1 MVLFSISWVT
11 IRLLYL
17 ICLLNIGRV
26 KWSLMTSCFMLCF
39 EKCSVTCSMASWW
52 NVISENDFSR
62 AFMIKTTIPNQRI
75 LGNDEKFPSSSH
87 RSAYSLIRFF
97 SCLDNQHHFQEI
109 SSFSLLGFPCERNRF
124 IKKDGILM
132 TFDLSRNLPWLVWQH
147 HPHSKKADFRFVSLF
162 PCHSQNIWLS
172 AC

>member
-1 MVLFSISWVT
+1 MT
-11 IRLLYL
+11 IHLLYL
-17 ICLLNIGRV
+17 ICLLDIGRV
-26 KWSLMTSCFMLCF
+26 KWSLMTSFFMLCF

-52 NVISENDFSR
+52 NIVSENDFSR

-97 SCLDNQHHFQEI
+97 SCLDNQHHFEEI
-109 SSFSLLGFPCERNRF
+109 SLCGAWEKS
-124 IKKDGILM
+124 IYQKDGILM

>member
-1 MVLFSISWVT
+1 M
-11 IRLLYL
+11 
-17 ICLLNIGRV
+17 
-26 KWSLMTSCFMLCF
+26 MTSCYGLR
-39 EKCSVTCSMASWW
+39 
-52 NVISENDFSR
+52 NVHSRALWLVDEIISENGLSW

-147 HPHSKKADFRFVSLF
+147 HPHSKKSRFQICLPFSLPF
-162 PCHSQNIWLS
+162 SKHLTLCVLEMTQKK
-172 AC
+172 

>member
-1 MVLFSISWVT
+1 MT
-11 IRLLYL
+11 IHLLYL

-26 KWSLMTSCFMLCF
+26 KLSLMTSCL
-39 EKCSVTCSMASWW
+39 
-52 NVISENDFSR
+52 NVQSRALWLVDEIISENDFSR

-162 PCHSQNIWLS
+162 PCHSQNIWL
-172 AC
+172 CVLEMTQKK

>member
-1 MVLFSISWVT
+1 MFFNHSSKPHRCPLKEADLETVKVVNFATKWLN
-11 IRLLYL
+11 LYPH
-17 ICLLNIGRV
+17 
-26 KWSLMTSCFMLCF
+26 T
-39 EKCSVTCSMASWW
+39 
-52 NVISENDFSR
+52 VISENDFSR

-132 TFDLSRNLPWLVWQH
+132 TFDLSRNLP
-147 HPHSKKADFRFVSLF
+147 
-162 PCHSQNIWLS
+162 
-172 AC
+172 

>member
-1 MVLFSISWVT
+1 MDSAEIDIGIEKAIRTLT
-11 IRLLYL
+11 IVYTTSR
-17 ICLLNIGRV
+17 GV
-26 KWSLMTSCFMLCF
+26 KT
-39 EKCSVTCSMASWW
+39 
-52 NVISENDFSR
+52 NP
-62 AFMIKTTIPNQRI
+62 TTIPNQRI

-132 TFDLSRNLPWLVWQH
+132 TFDLSRNLP
-147 HPHSKKADFRFVSLF
+147 
-162 PCHSQNIWLS
+162 
-172 AC
+172 

>member
-1 MVLFSISWVT
+1 MPLKYWSSQMVFDDIKLWI
-11 IRLLYL
+11 
-17 ICLLNIGRV
+17 
-26 KWSLMTSCFMLCF
+26 

-52 NVISENDFSR
+52 NNKWKWLFLSFYDQNHNPKPKNSWEWW
-62 AFMIKTTIPNQRI
+62 KIPI
-75 LGNDEKFPSSSH
+75 IITSFCL
-87 RSAYSLIRFF
+87 YSLIRFF